1 MQITRRGRLR
11 ACLAVFC
18 LALLQAAPSNAAD
31 PQRILFVGNSFSF
44 YNNGLHTHYRNL
56 AEAAGTSADA
66 RLFTLSAGTLAEHT
80 RTAGAVLAGEPWDI
94 VVLQGHSMGPL
105 DPATVASFRNS
116 AATLANMV
124 RNVGAEPFLFMTW
137 AYEGRPD
144 MTEALAEQYR
154 DAAKLANAN
163 VVPVG
168 LAFAYV
174 TENHPAIVLRTAD
187 TKHPTLAGTYL
198 AACVFFARF
207 EGRSPEGLDY
217 TGGLDPAVAQALQSA
232 AWHVI
237 SR

>member
-1 MQITRRGRLR
+1 M
-11 ACLAVFC
+11 
-18 LALLQAAPSNAAD
+18 ALLQVVPASAD
-31 PQRILFVGNSFSF
+31 DRQRILFVGNSFSF

-56 AEAAGTSADA
+56 ADAAGTSADA

-80 RTAGAVLAGEPWDI
+80 RTAAAVLAGEPWDI

-105 DPATVASFRNS
+105 DPATVGSFHSS
-116 AATLANMV
+116 AITLANMV
-124 RNVGAEPFLFMTW
+124 RNVGAKPFLFMTW

-144 MTEALAEQYR
+144 MTEALAEQYLATAKVA
-154 DAAKLANAN
+154 DAA

-174 TENHPAIVLRTAD
+174 TENHPEITLRTAD

-217 TGGLDPAVAQALQSA
+217 TAGLDPKVAQALQSA
-232 AWHVI
+232 A
-237 SR
+237 SRTVKP

>member
-1 MQITRRGRLR
+1 MP
-11 ACLAVFC
+11 
-18 LALLQAAPSNAAD
+18 AAFTSAAD
-31 PQRILFVGNSFSF
+31 PQRILFIGNSFSF

-56 AEAAGTSADA
+56 AEAAGITAEA

-80 RTAGAVLAGEPWDI
+80 RTAAAVLAGEPWDI

-105 DPATVASFRNS
+105 DPATVGSFRSS
-116 AATLANMV
+116 AVSLAKMV
-124 RNVGAEPFLFMTW
+124 RDVGAEPFLFMTW

-144 MTEALAEQYR
+144 MTETLAAQYR
-154 DAAKLANAN
+154 DTGELANAA

-174 TENHPAIVLRTAD
+174 TENHPEITLRTAD
-187 TKHPTLAGTYL
+187 TKHPTLAGSYL

-207 EGRSPEGLDY
+207 ERRSPEALDY
-217 TGGLDPAVAQALQSA
+217 TAGLDPKIAQALQSA